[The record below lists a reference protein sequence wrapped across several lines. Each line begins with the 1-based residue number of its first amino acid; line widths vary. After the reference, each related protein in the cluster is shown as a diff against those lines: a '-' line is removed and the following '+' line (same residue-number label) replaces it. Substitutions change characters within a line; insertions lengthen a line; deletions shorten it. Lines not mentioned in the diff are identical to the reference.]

1 MITPN
6 EIAKKTFKKVT
17 GGYSPEE
24 VDGFLDDIF
33 DDYEKLYTMAKNI
46 QSDPNLMANVNQVA
60 AVESLKTA
68 GTDLQEILEKT
79 LLLAEETAH
88 ETKTLAVKQ
97 GTQIVESAKIEAA
110 TMLQNAREKHA
121 ELSQQI
127 ATLESRYELMRTR
140 VKLLLYAEIE
150 LLDKNE
156 IVAEKEAVAQKEV
169 QKNTKN
175 DASFKEVA
183 PKKEGNKQ

>member
-6 EIAKKTFKKVT
+6 DIETKTFKKVQ

-24 VDGFLDDIF
+24 VDSFLDDILE
-33 DDYEKLYTMAKNI
+33 DYDKLYTMAKNI
-46 QSDPNLMANVNQVA
+46 QADPSLVA
-60 AVESLKTA
+60 GITKTA
-68 GTDLQEILEKT
+68 PAESAQAMQTASVGLQEILEKT

-97 GTQIVESAKIEAA
+97 GTQIVESAKLEAS
-110 TMLQNAREKHA
+110 TMLHNAREKYA

-156 IVAEKEAVAQKEV
+156 IIAEKENQPQKEV
-169 QKNTKN
+169 HLKDVSQ
-175 DASFKEVA
+175 
-183 PKKEGNKQ
+183 KKESKE